1 MTIKKKKT
9 PARQRGARPPLQK
22 KLQKNP
28 QRKARGDGG
37 SASVKLPPF
46 LSAIFG
52 DLFPQGRNVPAAIML
67 PRMVLIIASFFLF
80 ILGLVMVY
88 SASMIKGLL
97 QDGQDPQS
105 FLVKQLIFSA
115 IGIVFLIFTF
125 MVGYKKLAN
134 EFLKVLWVCSMLLL
148 LVVTFFGR
156 SSHGAARWIPIG
168 SFSLQPSELAKI
180 VVILTAANLLAGQEG
195 QYRFDARYF
204 FGQFSEN
211 RTFWLLFVGGVI
223 VPTGLILIQPDK
235 GTTLVLGV
243 TVLVMMWVAGLP
255 PRLIGGIAIIG
266 VLGFFL
272 LSLKDDYSRQ
282 RFLTMLDPFEDPQG
296 DGYQL
301 IQGFYAFGSG
311 GLFGLGLGLGR
322 QKYSYLPEAHNDFIF
337 PVIGEELGLIWSL
350 GVLLAF
356 AAIFWAGIK
365 IAMYAPDRVGQLVAL
380 GCTLLI
386 VVQTLLNICGVLGIF
401 PLTGKAVPFLSY
413 GGSSALST
421 LIIIGLL
428 LSVSVA
434 DELPGEEKV
443 RSRRG
448 WSVVQGSSR
457 SNSRS
462 KINR

>member
-1 MTIKKKKT
+1 MATKKKGGRPQKAKTT
-9 PARQRGARPPLQK
+9 PAK
-22 KLQKNP
+22 KSGKD
-28 QRKARGDGG
+28 RGD
-37 SASVKLPPF
+37 APIKLPSF
-46 LSAIFG
+46 IRAIFG
-52 DLFPQGRNVPAAIML
+52 DLFPQGRNVPAPIML

-80 ILGLVMVY
+80 VLGLVMVY

-97 QDGQDPQS
+97 QDGQDPHS

-115 IGIVFLIFTF
+115 IGIVFLIITF
-125 MVGYKKLAN
+125 MIGYKKLAK
-134 EFLKVLWVCSMLLL
+134 EFLPIVWGLSFMLLIT
-148 LVVTFFGR
+148 VTLFGR

-168 SFSLQPSELAKI
+168 SFSLQPSEFAKI
-180 VVILTAANLLAGQEG
+180 VIILTAANLLASQEG
-195 QYRFDARYF
+195 KYRHDPYHF
-204 FGQFSEN
+204 FAQFSEN
-211 RTFWLLFVGGVI
+211 RRFWLLFAGGVFLPA
-223 VPTGLILIQPDK
+223 VLILVQPDK

-255 PRLIGGIAIIG
+255 PLLIGGAAVLG
-266 VLGFFL
+266 VLAFFG

-282 RFLTMLDPFEDPQG
+282 RLLTMLDPFEDPQG

-311 GLFGLGLGLGR
+311 GLFGVGLGLGR

-337 PVIGEELGLIWSL
+337 PVIGEELGLIWCL

-365 IAMYAPDRVGQLVAL
+365 IATYAPDRVGQLVAL

-386 VVQTLLNICGVLGIF
+386 IVQTLLNICGVLGIF

-421 LIIIGLL
+421 LIIVGLL
-428 LSVSVA
+428 LSVSAA
-434 DELPGEEKV
+434 DELSGDQNA
-443 RSRRG
+443 RSKRG
-448 WSVVQGSSR
+448 WNVVRGSSR
-457 SNSRS
+457 DNSRS